1 MGGSLM
7 AVIIKGNVMFF
18 YDKSSKKFYKVDLAK
33 VPKHEI
39 NVNDCPADI
48 AVELVNQAWEKGE

>member
-1 MGGSLM
+1 M

-18 YDKSSKKFYKVDLAK
+18 YDKTAKKFHRVDLSSI
-33 VPKHEI
+33 PKQEI
-39 NVNDCPADI
+39 DVKDCPADI